1 MSVITKVMLRS
12 RGRPNGIRPNAYLG
26 STSDHVLDEVPVS
39 RSINDGHIILGSFK
53 LPQGNIDGDASL
65 ALSLQ
70 FIQNPG
76 ILERALQ
83 KICKTCYS

>member
-1 MSVITKVMLRS
+1 MSKIRTNLR
-12 RGRPNGIRPNAYLG
+12 GPCNHI
-26 STSDHVLDEVPVS
+26 LDEVPVS

-65 ALSLQ
+65 ALSLE

-83 KICKTCYS
+83 KICNVNARA

>member
-1 MSVITKVMLRS
+1 MS
-12 RGRPNGIRPNAYLG
+12 RG
-26 STSDHVLDEVPVS
+26 V
-39 RSINDGHIILGSFK
+39 NDGHIILGGFK

-65 ALSLQ
+65 ALSLE

-83 KICKTCYS
+83 KICNVNARA